1 MLFGGRIYS
10 INMRPVSMQDGLATM
25 PLTFGRMIASIPID
39 MEHPM
44 QVADVP
50 DMSKGNSL

>member
-1 MLFGGRIYS
+1 M
-10 INMRPVSMQDGLATM
+10 NMRSVSMQDGLETM

-39 MEHPM
+39 MEHPI